1 MKSLDFKTVIKK
13 NYAILLLIVFL
24 SLTSFILIPLQDHKP
39 TLYLIGDSTVKNG
52 KGKGDGNLW
61 GWGNYIA
68 SYFDTT
74 RIIVNNNAL
83 GGRSSR
89 TFISGG
95 NWEKVL
101 SQLKPG
107 DFVMMQFGHNDG
119 GALDDTAR
127 ARGTI
132 KGTGEE
138 FKEIYNPILK
148 KHEVV
153 YTYGWYMR
161 KFVNDTKEKGATPI
175 ICSPIPRNDWKEGRV
190 NREEY
195 AKWAEETAKTTK
207 TFFIPLNTI
216 IANKYDKIGQDSV
229 KPYFTSIDHTH
240 TNDAGAKL
248 NALSVI
254 EGLKTIKRCP
264 LQKYLLKKNNNL

>member
-13 NYAILLLIVFL
+13 NYALLLLIAFI

-39 TLYLIGDSTVKNG
+39 TLFLIGDSTVKNG

-74 RIIVNNNAL
+74 RINVNNSAL

-148 KHEVV
+148 KQEVV

-161 KFVNDTKEKGATPI
+161 KFVNDAKGKGAI
-175 ICSPIPRNDWKEGRV
+175 SIVCSPIPRNDWKEGKV
-190 NREEY
+190 KREEY

-207 TFFIPLNTI
+207 TYFIPLNTI
-216 IANKYDKIGQDSV
+216 IADKYDKVGQDSV
-229 KPYFTSIDHTH
+229 KSFFTTIDHTH
-240 TNDAGAKL
+240 TSGIGAKL

-254 EGLKTIKRCP
+254 EGLKMVKKCP
-264 LQKYLLKKNNNL
+264 LKKYLVNKER